1 MTFLNV
7 TFSAFF
13 FYLLLIYLKLVGCLP
28 SACFLIW
35 SPGLDCSREENFS
48 SLKLS
53 IKMRHFLS
61 PSPRPHF
68 GPFGSLSL
76 PALLYLVLVLVLS
89 PHLPPSTKE
98 SSILWSYFA
107 FFLLTLEV
115 TNTCKIYFCR
125 CMFHMCAIL
134 YMIIKLIICHSS
146 ALACCSL
153 TCTNFICSSH
163 VFIQGVK
170 IYHIYSYLS
179 LKSNRAFYHTESEC
193 KFYRKALEIIKCFS
207 NYILNPQYATKNPI
221 WHYI

>member
-1 MTFLNV
+1 MYHCLALLHHFTSSEVFLSFLLLSMTFLNV

-107 FFLLTLEV
+107 LFLLTLEA

-125 CMFHMCAIL
+125 CMFHMWLFFTWSLNWLSAIPVL
-134 YMIIKLIICHSS
+134 L
-146 ALACCSL
+146 LAV
-153 TCTNFICSSH
+153 H
-163 VFIQGVK
+163 
-170 IYHIYSYLS
+170 
-179 LKSNRAFYHTESEC
+179 
-193 KFYRKALEIIKCFS
+193 
-207 NYILNPQYATKNPI
+207 
-221 WHYI
+221 

>member
-98 SSILWSYFA
+98 SSILWSYFGL
-107 FFLLTLEV
+107 FLLTLEA

-153 TCTNFICSSH
+153 TCTLLTVRI
-163 VFIQGVK
+163 
-170 IYHIYSYLS
+170 SYAV
-179 LKSNRAFYHTESEC
+179 RM
-193 KFYRKALEIIKCFS
+193 FS
-207 NYILNPQYATKNPI
+207 FRE
-221 WHYI
+221 

>member
-1 MTFLNV
+1 MPETTDIPLPSASTSFYFLWGLPL
-7 TFSAFF
+7 FPALEHDFFKCYFLCFF

-107 FFLLTLEV
+107 LFLLTLEA

-146 ALACCSL
+146 ALAGCSL
-153 TCTNFICSSH
+153 TCTLLTVRI
-163 VFIQGVK
+163 
-170 IYHIYSYLS
+170 SYAVSMFLF
-179 LKSNRAFYHTESEC
+179 RE
-193 KFYRKALEIIKCFS
+193 
-207 NYILNPQYATKNPI
+207 
-221 WHYI
+221 